1 MAGGKETPRQRM
13 IGILYLV
20 LLGLIALN
28 VPDSLLDSFKNI
40 TRSLDASRGN
50 VTNSLKTTYSA
61 FEATKLKEQPE
72 KAGQL
77 LAKAKDAS
85 KIADELNAYV
95 EELKAEMIKKG
106 GGFNPDIDDVSAR
119 ESLDISSEV
128 MINGKKGDVLKE
140 KIESTKTKLLALL
153 GKDAAGVNFS
163 LNANDLKPRPG
174 YQKKSWQEAYFGE
187 GIPLGAALT
196 TLAKIQADNK
206 NAENEVVKKLLGKV
220 DEAQVTLNQ
229 FRAVAVAPSSYI
241 LSGQP
246 YKAEI
251 YLTAYDA
258 NSNPS
263 ITVGGSPIPTSNGV
277 GTYTTTA
284 SGEGIRN
291 WTGQLLVKQVDG
303 PPKPYPISGS
313 YMVAKPSAVVSP
325 DKMNVLY
332 IGVPNPLS
340 VSAPGVP
347 KESIKVSMSGGSVSG
362 SNGHYSATV
371 SSLGIAKVTV
381 LGEKGMVLGT
391 SEFRVKRIPDPK
403 AMFAGKSGGKT
414 SAANIRAQDRLFAK
428 LDNFEF
434 DAKFNVTR
442 FTLLIIKPRQDVVT
456 YTTTGGELSGA
467 MRAVMNTVTPGTTVV
482 FQDIIAVGPDGT
494 QRGLDAI
501 VLSAN

>member
-40 TRSLDASRGN
+40 TRSLDASRTN
-50 VTNSLKTTYSA
+50 VTTSLKTTYSA

-72 KAGQL
+72 KAGKL
-77 LAKAKDAS
+77 LAQAKEAT
-85 KIADELNAYV
+85 KVADELNNYV
-95 EELKAEMIKKG
+95 EELKQEMIKKG
-106 GGFNPDIDDVSAR
+106 GGINPDIDDVDAR

-128 MINGKKGDVLKE
+128 MINGKKADVLKE
-140 KIESTKTKLLALL
+140 KIEATKAKLLQLL
-153 GKDAAGVNFS
+153 GKDAQGVNFS
-163 LNANDLKPRPG
+163 LNATDLPPRPG
-174 YQKKSWQEAYFGE
+174 YTKKTWQEAYFGE

-196 TLAKIQADNK
+196 TLAKIQADTK
-206 NAENEVVKKLLGKV
+206 NAENEVVKRILGKV
-220 DEAQVTLNQ
+220 DVAQVTLNQ
-229 FRAVAVAPSSYI
+229 FKAVAVAPSSYI
-241 LSGQP
+241 LAGQQ
-246 YKAEI
+246 YKAEV

-258 NSNPS
+258 HSNPNIS
-263 ITVGGSPIPTSNGV
+263 IGGSNIPTSNGV
-277 GTYTTTA
+277 GTYTVTT
-284 SGEGIRN
+284 SGEGLRT
-291 WTGQLLVKQVDG
+291 WTGTLSVKQVDG
-303 PPKPYPISGS
+303 PPKTYPISGS

-347 KESIKVSMSGGSVSG
+347 KESLKVSISGGSITG
-362 SNGHYSATV
+362 SAGHYTANV
-371 SSLGIAKVTV
+371 SSLGIARVTV
-381 LGEKGMVLGT
+381 SGDKGMVLGT

-403 AMFAGKSGGKT
+403 AQFAGKSGGKT
-414 SAANIRAQDRLFAK
+414 SAANIRAQDRIFAR
-428 LDNFEF
+428 LENFEF

-442 FTLLIIKPRQDVVT
+442 FTLLIVKPRQDVVT
-456 YTTTGGELSGA
+456 YSTTGGELSSA
-467 MRAVMNTVTPGTTVV
+467 MRSAMNSVTPGTTVV

-494 QRGLDAI
+494 QRGLDPI

>member
-50 VTNSLKTTYSA
+50 VTNSLQTTYSA

-85 KIADELNAYV
+85 KIADELNGYV

-106 GGFNPDIDDVSAR
+106 GGFNADIDDVSAR

-128 MINGKKGDVLKE
+128 MINGKKADVLKE

-163 LNANDLKPRPG
+163 LNADDLKGRPG
-174 YQKKSWQEAYFGE
+174 YPKKSWQQAYFGE

-229 FRAVAVAPSSYI
+229 FRAVAVAPSSYV

-258 NSNPS
+258 NSNPT

-277 GTYTTTA
+277 GIYTTTA
-284 SGEGIRN
+284 SGEGVRN

-303 PPKPYPISGS
+303 PPKAYPISGS

-332 IGVPNPLS
+332 IGVPNPVS

-347 KESIKVSMSGGSVSG
+347 KESLKVSMSTGSLSG
-362 SNGHYSATV
+362 SNGHYIATV
-371 SSLGIAKVTV
+371 RSIGTAKITV

-391 SEFRVKRIPDPK
+391 TDFRVKRIPDPK
-403 AMFAGKSGGKT
+403 PMFAGKSGGNT
-414 SAANIRAQDRLFAK
+414 SAANLRAQDRVFAK
-428 LDNFEF
+428 LDNFDF

-442 FTLLIIKPRQDVVT
+442 FTLIVIKPRQDAVI
-456 YTTTGGELSGA
+456 YSASGSELSGA
-467 MRAVMNTVTPGTTVV
+467 MRSAMSGVTPGSTVV
-482 FQDIIAVGPDGT
+482 FKEIIAVGPDGT
-494 QRGLDAI
+494 QRGLDPI
-501 VLSAN
+501 VLTAN

>member
-40 TRSLDASRGN
+40 TRSLDASRSN

-72 KAGQL
+72 RAGQL
-77 LAKAKDAS
+77 LAKAKEAS
-85 KIADELNAYV
+85 KISDELNGYV
-95 EELKAEMIKKG
+95 DELKAELIKRG
-106 GGFNPDIDDVSAR
+106 GGINPDIDDVNAR

-128 MINGKKGDVLKE
+128 MINGKKADVLKE
-140 KIESTKTKLLALL
+140 KIKTTKEKLLALL
-153 GKDAAGVNFS
+153 GKDAEGVNFS
-163 LNANDLKPRPG
+163 LNADDLPSRRG
-174 YQKKSWQEAYFGE
+174 YVKKSWQDANFGE

-229 FRAVAVAPSSYI
+229 FRAVAVAPSSYV
-241 LSGQP
+241 LAGQP

-258 NSNPS
+258 NSNPT
-263 ITVGGSPIPTSNGV
+263 ITVGGAAVPTANGV
-277 GTYTTTA
+277 GTYTVTT
-284 SGEGIRN
+284 SGEGLRT
-291 WTGQLLVKQVDG
+291 WTGTLSVKQVDG
-303 PPKPYPISGS
+303 PPKTYPVSGS

-340 VSAPGVP
+340 VSAPGVA
-347 KESIKVSMSGGSVSG
+347 KESMKVSMSGGSISG
-362 SNGHYSATV
+362 SGGHYTATV
-371 SSLGIAKVTV
+371 SSVGTAKVTV
-381 LGEKGMVLGT
+381 TGDKGMILGT

-403 AMFAGKSGGKT
+403 AMFAGKSGGNT
-414 SAANIRAQDRLFAK
+414 SAANLRAQDRVFAK
-428 LDNFEF
+428 LENFDF

-442 FTLLIIKPRQDVVT
+442 FTLIVIKPRQDAIIN
-456 YTTTGGELSGA
+456 TTTGGELSGA
-467 MRAVMNTVTPGTTVV
+467 MKAAMNGVTPGSTVV
-482 FQDIIAVGPDGT
+482 FKDIVAVGPDGT

-501 VLSAN
+501 VLTAN

>member
-50 VTNSLKTTYSA
+50 VSNSLKTTYSA

-85 KIADELNAYV
+85 KIADELNGYI

-106 GGFNPDIDDVSAR
+106 GGFNADIDDVSAR

-128 MINGKKGDVLKE
+128 MINGKKADALKE
-140 KIESTKTKLLALL
+140 KIEATKSKLLALL

-163 LNANDLKPRPG
+163 LNADDLKGRPG
-174 YQKKSWQEAYFGE
+174 YPKKSWQQAYFGE

-229 FRAVAVAPSSYI
+229 FKAVAVAPTSYV
-241 LSGQP
+241 LSGQQ

-251 YLTAYDA
+251 FLTAYDK
-258 NSNPS
+258 NSNPT
-263 ITVGGSPIPTSNGV
+263 ITVGGSPVPTSNGV

-284 SGEGIRN
+284 SGEGVRN
-291 WTGQLLVKQVDG
+291 WTGQLLVKQLDG
-303 PPKPYPISGS
+303 KVMPYPISGS

-332 IGVPNPLS
+332 IGVPNPVS

-347 KESIKVSMSGGSVSG
+347 KESLKVSMSAGSLSG
-362 SNGHYSATV
+362 SNGHYIATV
-371 SSLGIAKVTV
+371 RSIGTAKITV
-381 LGEKGMVLGT
+381 LGDKGLVLGT
-391 SEFRVKRIPDPK
+391 TDFRVKRIPDPK
-403 AMFAGKSGGKT
+403 PMFAGKSGGNT
-414 SAANIRAQDRLFAK
+414 SAANLRAQDRVFAK
-428 LDNFEF
+428 LDNFDF

-442 FTLLIIKPRQDVVT
+442 FTLIVIKPRQDAII
-456 YTTTGGELSGA
+456 YSASGSELTGA
-467 MRAVMNTVTPGTTVV
+467 MRSAMSGVTPGSTVV
-482 FQDIIAVGPDGT
+482 FKEIVAVGPDGT
-494 QRGLDAI
+494 QRGLDPI
-501 VLSAN
+501 VLTAN

>member
-40 TRSLDASRGN
+40 TNSLDQSRKN
-50 VTNSLKTTYSA
+50 VTTGLDNTYSS
-61 FEATKLKEQPE
+61 FEATKLKEQPI
-72 KAGQL
+72 KAAGL
-77 LAKAKDAS
+77 LAKAKEAS
-85 KIADELNAYV
+85 KTSSELNAYI
-95 EELKAEMIKKG
+95 EELKAELIKKG
-106 GGFNPDIDDVSAR
+106 GGINPQINDVNAR

-128 MINGKKGDVLKE
+128 MINDKKADVLKA
-140 KIESTKTKLLALL
+140 KINATKAKLLSLL
-153 GKDAAGVNFS
+153 DKDAAGVNFS
-163 LNANDLKPRPG
+163 LNANDPPQRAGFTSKTFQTG
-174 YQKKSWQEAYFGE
+174 YFGE
-187 GIPLGAALT
+187 GIPLGAVLT

-206 NAENEVVKKLLGKV
+206 NAENEVVKRILGKV
-220 DEAQVTLNQ
+220 DQAQVTLNE
-229 FRAVAVAPSSYI
+229 FRAVVVPSSNYV
-241 LSGQP
+241 LAGQQ
-246 YKAEI
+246 YKADI
-251 YLTAYDA
+251 YLSAYD
-258 NSNPS
+258 SKSDPT
-263 ITVGGSPIPTSNGV
+263 ITVGGSSVPTANGV

-284 SGEGIRN
+284 SGEGIRT

-303 PPKPYPISGS
+303 PPKPYPIQGQ

-332 IGVPNPLS
+332 IGVPNPIS

-347 KESIKVSMSGGSVSG
+347 KESIKVSMTGGSVSG
-362 SNGHYSATV
+362 SSGHYTASV
-371 SSLGIAKVTV
+371 SSLGTAKVTV
-381 LGEKGMVLGT
+381 TGEKGMVLGT

-414 SAANIRAQDRLFAK
+414 GAANIRAQDRLFAK
-428 LDNFEF
+428 LENFDF

-442 FTLLIIKPRQDVVT
+442 FTLLVIKPRQDVVSL
-456 YTTTGGELSGA
+456 TTTGGELSGA
-467 MRAVMNTVTPGTTVV
+467 MRSALNGVTPGSTVV

>member
-40 TRSLDASRGN
+40 TNSLDQSRVN
-50 VTNSLKTTYSA
+50 VTTGLDNTYSA
-61 FEATKLKEQPE
+61 FESTKLKEQPE

-77 LAKAKDAS
+77 LAKAKEAT
-85 KIADELNAYV
+85 KTTNELNAYI
-95 EELKAEMIKKG
+95 EELKKELIEKG
-106 GGFNPDIDDVSAR
+106 GGINPEINDVNAR

-128 MINGKKGDVLKE
+128 MINGKKADVLKG
-140 KIESTKTKLLALL
+140 KIEATKAKLIALL
-153 GKDAAGVNFS
+153 GKDGAGVNFS
-163 LNANDLKPRPG
+163 LNANDPPKRSG
-174 YQKKSWQEAYFGE
+174 YPSKTFQTGYFGE

-196 TLAKIQADNK
+196 KLAQIQADNK
-206 NAENEVVKKLLGKV
+206 NAENEVVKKILGKV
-220 DEAQVTLNQ
+220 DQAQVTLNQ
-229 FRAVAVAPSSYI
+229 FKAIAVAPTSYV
-241 LSGQP
+241 LSGQQ

-251 YLTAYDA
+251 FLTAYDA
-258 NSNPS
+258 NSNPT
-263 ITVGGSPIPTSNGV
+263 ITVGGAPVPTANGV

-291 WTGQLLVKQVDG
+291 WTGQLLVKQVEG
-303 PPKPYPISGS
+303 PPKAYPISGS

-340 VSAPGVP
+340 ISAPGVP

-362 SNGHYSATV
+362 SNGHYTATV
-371 SSLGIAKVTV
+371 NSIGTAKVTV
-381 LGEKGMVLGT
+381 LGEKGMVLGA

-442 FTLLIIKPRQDVVT
+442 FNLIIIKPRQDAVSL
-456 YTTTGGELSGA
+456 TTTGGELSGA
-467 MRAVMNTVTPGTTVV
+467 MRSAMAGVTPGTTVV
-482 FQDIIAVGPDGT
+482 FQDIVAVGPDGT

-501 VLSAN
+501 VLQAN

>member
-50 VTNSLKTTYSA
+50 VTNSLQTTYSA

-85 KIADELNAYV
+85 KIADELNGYV

-106 GGFNPDIDDVSAR
+106 GGFNADIDDVSAR

-128 MINGKKGDVLKE
+128 MINGKKADVLKE

-163 LNANDLKPRPG
+163 LNADDLKGRPG
-174 YQKKSWQEAYFGE
+174 YPKKSWQQAYFGE

-229 FRAVAVAPSSYI
+229 FRAVAVAPSSYV

-258 NSNPS
+258 NSNPT

-277 GTYTTTA
+277 GIYTTTA
-284 SGEGIRN
+284 SGEGVRN

-303 PPKPYPISGS
+303 PPKAYPISGS

-332 IGVPNPLS
+332 IGVPNPVS

-347 KESIKVSMSGGSVSG
+347 KESLKVSMSAGSLSG
-362 SNGHYSATV
+362 SNGHYIATV
-371 SSLGIAKVTV
+371 RSIGTAKITV

-391 SEFRVKRIPDPK
+391 TDFRVKRIPDPK
-403 AMFAGKSGGKT
+403 PMFAGKSGGNT
-414 SAANIRAQDRLFAK
+414 SAANLRAQDRVFAK
-428 LDNFEF
+428 LDNFDF

-442 FTLLIIKPRQDVVT
+442 FTLIVIKPRQDAII
-456 YTTTGGELSGA
+456 YSATGSELSGA
-467 MRAVMNTVTPGTTVV
+467 MRSAMSGVTPGSTVV
-482 FQDIIAVGPDGT
+482 FKEIIAVGPDGT
-494 QRGLDAI
+494 QRGLDPI
-501 VLSAN
+501 VLTAN